1 MVKRTGALLRRSLR
15 MGVCMRGRLLFSFA
29 VAGAFLLMAVPG
41 AVANHEGT
49 GEPKQGG
56 KAKLFGTAQDDVDP
70 ENEWNEVIS
79 CDTLTNFATSTCGLN
94 RKTNKLKVA
103 MLDNELELK
112 MYFAAPR
119 TCNAGSPREVVVIDV
134 DGKGRTFDL
143 VLDGHVGPPNVFTG
157 CPPNMWQYQDLTD
170 NLQRWD
176 VRAITPGSQPTG
188 TAPNVYLPW
197 DTVEAAVTSS
207 FPNHSVHL
215 LRLVEDSHQF
225 SPLSRG
231 CAYYDVISLGPRTVT
246 DWSDT
251 AGHRPRSPNNC

>member
-1 MVKRTGALLRRSLR
+1 MHRRLFLSLLAAGAL
-15 MGVCMRGRLLFSFA
+15 V
-29 VAGAFLLMAVPG
+29 LMTVPG
-41 AVANHEGT
+41 AAARHEGS

-56 KAKLFGTAQDDVDP
+56 KSKLFGTAQDDVDP
-70 ENEWNEVIS
+70 ESEWNEVVS
-79 CDTLTNFATSTCGLN
+79 CDTKTGAPCGLN

-112 MYFAAPR
+112 MYFVDR

-134 DGKGRTFDL
+134 DGQGRDFDL
-143 VLDGHVGPPNVFTG
+143 VLDGHVGAPPNFTG

-170 NLQRWD
+170 NLPRWD
-176 VRAITPGSQPTG
+176 VRALTAGSQPTG

-197 DTVEAAVTSS
+197 DTVEAAVSSS

-215 LRLVEDSHQF
+215 LRLVDDSGAF
-225 SPLSRG
+225 SPLAQG

-251 AGHRPRSPNNC
+251 AGHRPKAGANTC